1 MQPAVSNML
10 SDNPYSGV
18 GVVIGELVDMG
29 VAIHFGDQSIKS
41 KASALSLLIES
52 LRFKIHRSIHL
63 ATSVARRG
71 RMNAVKIGPS
81 LGFLRRYSSMIR
93 CAYVLSSPSGASMI
107 ATRATS
113 LAR

>member
-1 MQPAVSNML
+1 MQPAVRNML

-18 GVVIGELVDMG
+18 GVVIGELVYMR
-29 VAIHFGDQSIKS
+29 VAINLGDQSIKS
-41 KASALSLLIES
+41 KASALSLLIEPF
-52 LRFKIHRSIHL
+52 RFKIHRSIHL

-71 RMNAVKIGPS
+71 RIKATKIGPS
-81 LGFLRRYSSMIR
+81 RGFLRRYSSMMR
-93 CAYVLSSPSGASMI
+93 CAYVLSSSSGASRI